1 MKRWEKQNMAR
12 PLKHN
17 LEKHDHQMTVRFTDI
32 QYEYIVDN
40 AKNVKLTPAEYVRQQ
55 AIAGKVEM
63 DVRIVA
69 DIEEIR
75 EIARLM
81 ANATGSLNQIAKYY
95 NLGGIRSKEMQ
106 NKINAGV
113 NAIFE
118 IRDMM
123 EKLVEEGLANT
134 KI

>member
-1 MKRWEKQNMAR
+1 MAR
-12 PLKHN
+12 PPKHI

-40 AKNVKLTPAEYVRQQ
+40 AKSVKLTPAEYVRQQ

>member
-1 MKRWEKQNMAR
+1 MAR
-12 PLKHN
+12 PKKHE
-17 LEKHDHQMTVRFTDI
+17 LERHTHNVMVRFTDI

-40 AKNVKLTPAEYVRQQ
+40 AKSVKLTPAEYVRQQ

-81 ANATGSLNQIAKYY
+81 ANVTGSLNQIAKYY

>member
-1 MKRWEKQNMAR
+1 MAR
-12 PLKHN
+12 PKKHE
-17 LEKHDHQMTVRFTDI
+17 LERHTHNVMVRFTDI

-81 ANATGSLNQIAKYY
+81 ANATGSLNQIAKY
-95 NLGGIRSKEMQ
+95 NVGDKPNVSRPTCEVIGVGISDQ
-106 NKINAGV
+106 VGV
-113 NAIFE
+113 FQV
-118 IRDMM
+118 
-123 EKLVEEGLANT
+123 K
-134 KI
+134 